1 MVKIFIANL
10 TDECTNED
18 LQTLFSQYGN
28 VTECDKLPDKPIGFV
43 HMDDQKSAEQ
53 AVRKINGLAYK
64 GKRLKVELSNT
75 KPIKIFIG
83 NVPHEATS
91 KDLRTVFEDS
101 GLEIHKCDKVE
112 GKGIGFAHVSSSKGF
127 KEINRAILELNG
139 YNLKDRA
146 LNIEIS
152 MGGITKQ
159 QHFMAKQDEEYTHGY
174 TPDDFG
180 VDPGRGFMRGRGGF
194 RGGGRHMPYPM
205 GGRGGFAGG
214 PGGYNGFADDDFY
227 PMEPHMNKM
236 WGGYDDPVTLEGP
249 FSRGGYN
256 EPVTLEGPFARPGGI
271 RNPVTLEGPFSRGI
285 AGAVNGWANQAKA
298 KKVEQ
303 QNRLAEKKSQLFDHN
318 NSTMLAMLETG
329 QLSDYKLQCEDEV
342 LDVHKMILAARSP
355 FFVEIMMKNP
365 EQCVITNIDMETLR
379 LLVKFM
385 YTSLVDISNI
395 SPRVILKLLKAAET
409 YQVEMVKE
417 GLEGA
422 LMEGIDK
429 ETVVEYLIIAEE
441 LQLFDLKAAAVNFI
455 GQRSKEMK
463 QRGDL
468 RLKLKDY
475 PHLMMELFEAVAG
488 D

>member
-10 TDECTNED
+10 TDECTNDD

-28 VTECDKLPDKPIGFV
+28 VTECDKLMDKPIGFV
-43 HMDDQKSAEQ
+43 HMDNQKSAEQ

-91 KDLRTVFEDS
+91 KDLRTVFEES
-101 GLEIHKCDKVE
+101 GLDIHKCDKVE

-127 KEINRAILELNG
+127 KEINRVILELNG
-139 YNLKDRA
+139 YSLKDRA

-159 QHFMAKQDEEYTHGY
+159 QHFMAKQEEEYSHGY
-174 TPDDFG
+174 SHDDF
-180 VDPGRGFMRGRGGF
+180 
-194 RGGGRHMPYPM
+194 
-205 GGRGGFAGG
+205 
-214 PGGYNGFADDDFY
+214 GGYNGFGGDDFY
-227 PMEPHMNKM
+227 PMDQHMNKM
-236 WGGYDDPVTLEGP
+236 WGGYDEPVSLEGP
-249 FSRGGYN
+249 FSRDAYGD
-256 EPVTLEGPFARPGGI
+256 PVTLEGPFARPGGFN
-271 RNPVTLEGPFSRGI
+271 NPVTLEGPFARGV
-285 AGAVNGWANQAKA
+285 AGAVSGWANDAKS

-303 QNRLAEKKSQLFDHN
+303 QNRLAEKKSLLFDHN

-329 QLSDYKLQCEDEV
+329 QLSDYKLHCDEEV

-355 FFVEIMMKNP
+355 LFVEIMMKDP
-365 EQCVITNIDMETLR
+365 QQCVITNIDMETLK

-385 YTSLVDISNI
+385 YTSMVDISNI
-395 SPRVILKLLKAAET
+395 SPRVILKLLNAAET

-422 LMEGIDK
+422 LMEAIDT

-441 LQLFDLKAAAVNFI
+441 LHLVDLKSVAIKFI
-455 GQRSKEMK
+455 GQRSREMK
-463 QRGDL
+463 QRSDL
-468 RLKLKDY
+468 RMKLKDY
-475 PHLMMELFEAVAG
+475 PHILMELFEAVA
-488 D
+488 